1 MTHESG
7 KVFWVWEK
15 TVRDFERLF
24 VRKRRSYTMAG
35 LKEHIFLIG
44 FMGCGKST
52 NAACL
57 AEMTGARQVEMDQM
71 IVENEGM
78 AIADIFEEKGE
89 AYFRELETEL
99 IKSFAGVEPAVISCG
114 GGAVLKE
121 ENVRLMKESGKIVLL
136 TAEPG
141 TIYER
146 VKDSTERPVLNGNMN
161 VGYIEELMEKRRP
174 KYEAAADVKVA
185 TDGKTAEEI
194 CGEILEICGK

>member
-1 MTHESG
+1 
-7 KVFWVWEK
+7 
-15 TVRDFERLF
+15 
-24 VRKRRSYTMAG
+24 MAG

-52 NAACL
+52 NAAYL

-78 AIADIFEEKGE
+78 AIADIFKEKGE

-99 IKSFAGVEPAVISCG
+99 IKSFAGVKPAVISCG

-121 ENVRLMKESGKIVLL
+121 ENVRLMKECGKIVLL
-136 TAEPG
+136 TAEPE

-174 KYEAAADVKVA
+174 KYEEAADVTIA
-185 TDGKTAEEI
+185 TDGKTSKEICEEI
-194 CGEILEICGK
+194 LAICGK

>member
-1 MTHESG
+1 
-7 KVFWVWEK
+7 
-15 TVRDFERLF
+15 
-24 VRKRRSYTMAG
+24 MAG

-57 AEMTGARQVEMDQM
+57 AEMTGAKQVEMDQM

-78 AIADIFEEKGE
+78 SIADIFKEKGE
-89 AYFRELETEL
+89 AYFRELETDL
-99 IKSFAGVEPAVISCG
+99 IKSFAGVEPTVISCG

-136 TAEPG
+136 TAEPE

-194 CGEILEICGK
+194 CGEILEVCGK

>member
-1 MTHESG
+1 
-7 KVFWVWEK
+7 
-15 TVRDFERLF
+15 
-24 VRKRRSYTMAG
+24 MAG

-78 AIADIFEEKGE
+78 TIADIFKEKGE
-89 AYFRELETEL
+89 PYFRELETDL
-99 IKSFAGVEPAVISCG
+99 IKSFAGVKPAVISCG

-121 ENVRLMKESGKIVLL
+121 ENVRFMKECGKIVLL
-136 TAEPG
+136 TAEPE

-174 KYEAAADVKVA
+174 KYEAAADVTIA
-185 TDGKTAEEI
+185 TDGKTSEEI
-194 CGEILEICGK
+194 CEEILVICGK

>member
-1 MTHESG
+1 
-7 KVFWVWEK
+7 
-15 TVRDFERLF
+15 
-24 VRKRRSYTMAG
+24 MAG

-57 AEMTGARQVEMDQM
+57 AEMTGAKQLEMDQM

-78 AIADIFEEKGE
+78 AIADIFKEKGE
-89 AYFRELETEL
+89 PYFRELETNL
-99 IKSFAGVEPAVISCG
+99 IRSFAGQEPAVISCG

-121 ENVRLMKESGKIVLL
+121 ENVRLMKECGKIVLL
-136 TAEPG
+136 TATPE
-141 TIYER
+141 TIYAR

-161 VGYIEELMEKRRP
+161 LAYIEDLMEKRRP
-174 KYEAAADVKVA
+174 KYEAAADVAVV

-194 CGEILEICGK
+194 CGEILKVCGK

>member
-1 MTHESG
+1 
-7 KVFWVWEK
+7 
-15 TVRDFERLF
+15 
-24 VRKRRSYTMAG
+24 MAG

-71 IVENEGM
+71 IVENVGM
-78 AIADIFEEKGE
+78 AIADIFKEKGE

-99 IKSFAGVEPAVISCG
+99 IKSFAGVKPAVISCG

-121 ENVRLMKESGKIVLL
+121 ENVRLMKECGKIVLL
-136 TAEPG
+136 TAEPE

-174 KYEAAADVKVA
+174 KYEEAADVTVA
-185 TDGKTAEEI
+185 TDGKTSEEI
-194 CGEILEICGK
+194 CEEILAICGK

>member
-1 MTHESG
+1 
-7 KVFWVWEK
+7 
-15 TVRDFERLF
+15 
-24 VRKRRSYTMAG
+24 MAG

-52 NAACL
+52 NAAYL

-78 AIADIFEEKGE
+78 AIADIFKEKGE

-99 IKSFAGVEPAVISCG
+99 IKSFAGVKPAVISCG

-121 ENVRLMKESGKIVLL
+121 ENVRLMKECGKIVLL
-136 TAEPG
+136 TAEPE

-174 KYEAAADVKVA
+174 KYEEAADVTVA
-185 TDGKTAEEI
+185 TDGKTSEEI
-194 CGEILEICGK
+194 CEEILAICGK

>member
-1 MTHESG
+1 
-7 KVFWVWEK
+7 
-15 TVRDFERLF
+15 
-24 VRKRRSYTMAG
+24 MAG

-78 AIADIFEEKGE
+78 AIADIFKEKGE
-89 AYFRELETEL
+89 AYFRELETDL
-99 IKSFAGVEPAVISCG
+99 IKSFAGVKPAVISCG

-121 ENVRLMKESGKIVLL
+121 ENVRFMKECGKIVLL
-136 TAEPG
+136 TAEPE

-174 KYEAAADVKVA
+174 KYKAAADVTIA
-185 TDGKTAEEI
+185 TDGKTSEEI
-194 CGEILEICGK
+194 CEEILVICGK

>member
-1 MTHESG
+1 
-7 KVFWVWEK
+7 
-15 TVRDFERLF
+15 
-24 VRKRRSYTMAG
+24 MAG

-136 TAEPG
+136 MAEPG

-174 KYEAAADVKVA
+174 KYETAADVKVA

-194 CGEILEICGK
+194 CGEILEVCGK

>member
-1 MTHESG
+1 MT
-7 KVFWVWEK
+7 
-15 TVRDFERLF
+15 
-24 VRKRRSYTMAG
+24 G

-57 AEMTGARQVEMDQM
+57 AEMTGAKQVEMDQM

-78 AIADIFEEKGE
+78 AIADIFKEKGE
-89 AYFRELETEL
+89 PYFRELETNL

-114 GGAVLKE
+114 GGAVLKD
-121 ENVRLMKESGKIVLL
+121 ENVRFMKKCWKIVLL

-141 TIYER
+141 TIYNR
-146 VKDSTERPVLNGNMN
+146 VKDSTDRPVLNGNMN
-161 VGYIEELMEKRRP
+161 VSYIEDLMEKRRP

-194 CGEILEICGK
+194 CREILAVCGK

>member
-1 MTHESG
+1 
-7 KVFWVWEK
+7 
-15 TVRDFERLF
+15 
-24 VRKRRSYTMAG
+24 MAG

-52 NAACL
+52 NAVCL

-78 AIADIFEEKGE
+78 AIADIFKEKGE

-99 IKSFAGVEPAVISCG
+99 IKSFAGVKPAVISCG

-136 TAEPG
+136 TAEPE

-146 VKDSTERPVLNGNMN
+146 VKDSTDRPILNGNMN

-174 KYEAAADVKVA
+174 KYEEAADVTIA
-185 TDGKTAEEI
+185 TDGKTSKEICEEI
-194 CGEILEICGK
+194 LAICGK

>member
-1 MTHESG
+1 
-7 KVFWVWEK
+7 
-15 TVRDFERLF
+15 
-24 VRKRRSYTMAG
+24 MAG

-78 AIADIFEEKGE
+78 AIADIFKEKGE
-89 AYFRELETEL
+89 AYFRELETKL
-99 IKSFAGVEPAVISCG
+99 IKSFAGVKPAVISCG

-121 ENVRLMKESGKIVLL
+121 ENVRLMKECGKIVLL

-146 VKDSTERPVLNGNMN
+146 VKDSTDRPVLNGNMN
-161 VGYIEELMEKRRP
+161 VSYIKDLMEKRRP
-174 KYEAAADVKVA
+174 KYEAAADVRVA
-185 TDGKTAEEI
+185 TDGKTSEEI
-194 CGEILEICGK
+194 CEEILAVCGK

>member
-1 MTHESG
+1 
-7 KVFWVWEK
+7 
-15 TVRDFERLF
+15 
-24 VRKRRSYTMAG
+24 MAG

-57 AEMTGARQVEMDQM
+57 AEMTGAKQVEMDQM
-71 IVENEGM
+71 IVENEEM

-89 AYFRELETEL
+89 AYFRELETDL
-99 IKSFAGVEPAVISCG
+99 IKSFAGVEPPVISCG

-136 TAEPG
+136 TAEPE

-194 CGEILEICGK
+194 CGEILEVCGK

>member
-1 MTHESG
+1 
-7 KVFWVWEK
+7 
-15 TVRDFERLF
+15 
-24 VRKRRSYTMAG
+24 MAG

-71 IVENEGM
+71 IVKNEGM
-78 AIADIFEEKGE
+78 AIADIFKEKGE
-89 AYFRELETEL
+89 AYFRELETDL
-99 IKSFAGVEPAVISCG
+99 IKSFVGVEPAVISCG

-136 TAEPG
+136 TAEPE

-161 VGYIEELMEKRRP
+161 VSYIKDLMEKRRP
-174 KYEAAADVKVA
+174 KYEAAADVRVA
-185 TDGKTAEEI
+185 TDGKTSEEI
-194 CGEILEICGK
+194 CEEILVICGK

>member
-1 MTHESG
+1 
-7 KVFWVWEK
+7 
-15 TVRDFERLF
+15 
-24 VRKRRSYTMAG
+24 MAG

-99 IKSFAGVEPAVISCG
+99 IKSFAGVKPAVISCG

-174 KYEAAADVKVA
+174 KYEAAADVTIA
-185 TDGKTAEEI
+185 TDGKTSEEI
-194 CGEILEICGK
+194 CGEILAICGK

>member
-1 MTHESG
+1 
-7 KVFWVWEK
+7 
-15 TVRDFERLF
+15 
-24 VRKRRSYTMAG
+24 MAG

-57 AEMTGARQVEMDQM
+57 AEMTGAKQVEMDQM

-78 AIADIFEEKGE
+78 AIADIFKEKGE
-89 AYFRELETEL
+89 AYFRELETDL
-99 IKSFAGVEPAVISCG
+99 IKSFAGVEPTVISCG

-136 TAEPG
+136 TAEPE

-174 KYEAAADVKVA
+174 KYEAAADVTIA
-185 TDGKTAEEI
+185 TDGKTSEEI
-194 CGEILEICGK
+194 CEEILVICGK

>member
-1 MTHESG
+1 
-7 KVFWVWEK
+7 
-15 TVRDFERLF
+15 
-24 VRKRRSYTMAG
+24 MAG

-52 NAACL
+52 NAAYL

-78 AIADIFEEKGE
+78 AIADIFKEKGE

-99 IKSFAGVEPAVISCG
+99 IKSFAGVKPAVISCG

-121 ENVRLMKESGKIVLL
+121 ENVRLMKECGKIVLL
-136 TAEPG
+136 TAEPE

-161 VGYIEELMEKRRP
+161 VGYIEELMEKRRT

-185 TDGKTAEEI
+185 TDGKTSEEI
-194 CGEILEICGK
+194 CEEILAICGK